1 MNNLLYLLQ
10 VHLPLLDYKFPLLSF
25 ITAFIVTLL
34 SIPPLIALINRY
46 KLYDIPNAR
55 KLHKSP
61 VPTMGGIAIVAGL
74 GASILLWVPLH
85 AEPAQVAFFFAVLAL
100 LIIGVMDDLK
110 DLSAKYKFAVQL
122 SIAALVALSGV
133 RITSFNGLFGIE
145 TLPLYS
151 QYFFTVLAIAGIT
164 NAFNLVDGIDGLAG
178 GLAFMSLITLG
189 LFLSLSGDG
198 STALIAFALAG
209 AVLAF
214 LYFNFNPARIF
225 MGDTGSLVIGFI
237 IAVLCI
243 RLLQVNTFASHPVL
257 PNAPVFVLGI
267 VLVPVF
273 DTLRVFTLRTWKGGS
288 PFQADRTHIHHLLT
302 NNGFSH
308 VFSVRVICFIH
319 ALVLIEVFLLRDMK
333 QEFTLLLL
341 TGFMILASLVLKK
354 SNIFFRVYDKT
365 GNKIYVEDTE

>member
-1 MNNLLYLLQ
+1 MNTQLYLLQ
-10 VHLPLLDYKFPLLSF
+10 VHLPLMDYKFPLLSF
-25 ITAFIVTLL
+25 VTAFIITLL
-34 SIPPLIALINRY
+34 SIPPLIALINHY

-74 GASILLWVPLH
+74 GISILLWLPLQ

-189 LFLSLSGDG
+189 LFLSFSGDVN
-198 STALIAFALAG
+198 TALIAFALAG

-243 RLLQVNTFASHPVL
+243 RLLQVNTFANHPVL

-273 DTLRVFTLRTWKGGS
+273 DTLRVFALRTWKGGS

-302 NNGFSH
+302 NNGFNH

-319 ALVLIEVFLLRDMK
+319 ALVLIEVFVLRNMK

-341 TGFMILASLVLKK
+341 IAFMMLASLILKK
-354 SNIFFRVYDKT
+354 SNIFFRLRNRT
-365 GNKIYVEDTE
+365 GNKIYVEEPE

>member
-1 MNNLLYLLQ
+1 MNNQLYLLQ
-10 VHLPLLDYKFPLLSF
+10 VHMPLMDYKFPLLSF
-25 ITAFIVTLL
+25 VTAFIITLL
-34 SIPPLIALINRY
+34 SIPPLIALINHY

-74 GASILLWVPLH
+74 GTSILLWLPLQ

-100 LIIGVMDDLK
+100 LIIGIMDDLK

-189 LFLSLSGDG
+189 LFLSFSGDVN
-198 STALIAFALAG
+198 TALIAFALAG

-243 RLLQVNTFASHPVL
+243 RLLQVNTFANRPVL

-273 DTLRVFTLRTWKGGS
+273 DTLRVFALRTWRGGS

-302 NNGFSH
+302 NNGFNH

-319 ALVLIEVFLLRDMK
+319 ALVLIEVFVLRNMK

-341 TGFMILASLVLKK
+341 MAFMMLASLILKK
-354 SNIFFRVYDKT
+354 SNIFFRFHNRTD
-365 GNKIYVEDTE
+365 NKIYIEETE